1 LEFNGMKR
9 WLLLASSFILGIITG
24 VAITAVLA
32 SYTYPMHR
40 RFIRAELAMEEEAR
54 IYRAQRH
61 GHQLEAI
68 AHAWNAARLADDR
81 GFRAFT
87 SEYAREVDEGLLT
100 PLSLVVIDGIGKG
113 KGKGGSQTPDILQ
126 PVRRAVLARSLET
139 GGFMREAQEQW
150 TLASDLA
157 GGSDIS
163 RLRALAESSDQES
176 QSKLGISAEV
186 AVLGPDPEEA
196 VERPASARAR

>member
-1 LEFNGMKR
+1 LALEFNGMKR
-9 WLLLASSFILGIITG
+9 WLLLASSFSLGIITG

-113 KGKGGSQTPDILQ
+113 KGGSQKPDILQ
-126 PVRRAVLARSLET
+126 AVRRAVLARSLET
-139 GGFMREAQEQW
+139 GGFMREAQDQW

-163 RLRALAESSDQES
+163 RLRALAESSDQVS
-176 QSKLGISAEV
+176 QSQLGISAEV